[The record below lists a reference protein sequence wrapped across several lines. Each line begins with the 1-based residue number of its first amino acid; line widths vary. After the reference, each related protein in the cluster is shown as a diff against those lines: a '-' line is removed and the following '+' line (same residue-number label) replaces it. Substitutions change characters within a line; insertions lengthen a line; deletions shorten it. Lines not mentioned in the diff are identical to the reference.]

1 MICVFTKIYAVIGAH
16 GCSLKRTTIVR
27 RERRERGRKRYIF
40 VCVCVWMQTRVFID
54 ILIWKTERMGKTPK
68 QYIHLVEKMSTAN
81 YFKLKNKNNSKTSEQ
96 ERTHTQNST

>member
-40 VCVCVWMQTRVFID
+40 VCVDANTSFYRYFN
-54 ILIWKTERMGKTPK
+54 LENRTNGKNAETIYP
-68 QYIHLVEKMSTAN
+68 
-81 YFKLKNKNNSKTSEQ
+81 FGGKNVHSQLFQIKK
-96 ERTHTQNST
+96 